1 MSPSKV
7 RDKPMIHTGCKIS
20 DGNLPAHARTQN
32 SSNLPLN
39 ESNNLTN
46 VDDEKP
52 FERGDIL
59 IHGFY
64 EKQTSCIIDVRVTD
78 SDSPSNLS
86 ASPEKVL
93 LRHEKEKKKKYLEA
107 CLEER
112 RHFSPYVCDCYGL
125 LGSEAKAVNKKLA
138 AKLANKWKAP
148 YSSTC
153 GFINARISI
162 AIIKATPLCLRGSR
176 IPFRNMSSKWCQW
189 DDGAGLLLPH

>member
-1 MSPSKV
+1 M
-7 RDKPMIHTGCKIS
+7 
-20 DGNLPAHARTQN
+20 PAHARTHTT
-32 SSNLPLN
+32 SNLPSTT
-39 ESNNLTN
+39 SNNTN
-46 VDDEKP
+46 NANDDKF

-86 ASPEKVL
+86 ALPEKVL

-107 CLEER
+107 CIEER

-125 LGSEAKAVNKKLA
+125 LGEEAKAVNKKLA

-148 YSSTC
+148 YSATC

-162 AIIKATPLCLRGSR
+162 AIIRATHLCLRGSR
-176 IPFRNMSSKWCQW
+176 IPFRNMSSKCCQC